1 MASVYVETSGKLTT
15 SSSTFVPMPGLAIQL
30 PQGVG
35 DMAIVTLNLPQPYAT
50 GDASNN
56 PGGVFRISVDG
67 SILNNEAS
75 FTYSS
80 SYGGR
85 MPTTLV
91 VGVPLR
97 SKNQTVQAMWHNV
110 RGSTVIIDSP
120 STLSA
125 IY

>member
-1 MASVYVETSGKLTT
+1 VETSGKLTT
-15 SSSTFVPMPGLAIQL
+15 NSTTFVAMPGLAIQL

-50 GDASNN
+50 GNDY

-67 SILNNEAS
+67 NILNNEAS
-75 FTYSS
+75 F
-80 SYGGR
+80 SYGTQNANNR
-85 MPTTLV
+85 IPTTLV

-97 SKNQTVQAMWHNV
+97 TKNQTVQAMWHNV
-110 RGSTVIIDSP
+110 RGSTVIVDSP
-120 STLSA
+120 CTLSA

>member
-15 SSSTFVPMPGLAIQL
+15 NSSTFVAMGSLAIQL
-30 PQGVG
+30 PAGVG

-50 GDASNN
+50 GDNF
-56 PGGVFRISVDG
+56 PEGVFRISVDG
-67 SILNNEAS
+67 NLLNNEAS
-75 FTYSS
+75 FTYSGS
-80 SYGGR
+80 ATGGR

-97 SKNQTVQAMWHNV
+97 TKNQTVTAMWHNV
-110 RGSTVIIDSP
+110 RGSTVIVDSP
-120 STLSA
+120 CTLSA

>member
-1 MASVYVETSGKLTT
+1 MGSAYAQTSGQLTT
-15 SSSTFVPMPGLAIQL
+15 NSSSFVPLPGLTIEL
-30 PQGVG
+30 PEGVG

-50 GDASNN
+50 GNDF

-67 SILNNEAS
+67 NILPNEAS

-91 VGVPLR
+91 VGVPLTLKKQ
-97 SKNQTVQAMWHNV
+97 SVQAMWHNV
-110 RGSTVIIDSP
+110 RGSTAIIDSP